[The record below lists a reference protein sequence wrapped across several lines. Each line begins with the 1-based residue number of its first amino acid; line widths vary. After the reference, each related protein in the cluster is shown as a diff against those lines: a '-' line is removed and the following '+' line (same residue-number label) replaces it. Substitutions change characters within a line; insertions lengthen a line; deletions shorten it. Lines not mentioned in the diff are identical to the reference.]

1 MCAEAH
7 RRGIRMKNRNRII
20 RFLSVVMLTAALT
33 AGCAEQEP
41 TQGGKDALQTDDAG
55 GVDTTKLQG
64 SPDGG
69 GPDGLSNAGENNTDS
84 ENDVMNGTASKLGSL
99 VEFSAETLD
108 GAVFTQEDIQ
118 NKDVTVINFWALTC
132 GPCIAEMPDLAA
144 FEKSLPDNVQV
155 VTVCFDGAWSK
166 EETQELLEE
175 CGFEGVTLIAFE
187 GDLYDLCRNIQY
199 TPTTVVVDS
208 EGNLIGDSI
217 IGRQADLSG
226 TYLEAVNTVLRAG
239 GKDEIS
245 LEE

>member
-1 MCAEAH
+1 M
-7 RRGIRMKNRNRII
+7 RNRNRII

-33 AGCAEQEP
+33 AGCADQEL
-41 TQGGKDALQTDDAG
+41 TQGGRDALQENGDALQTEDAG
-55 GVDTTKLQG
+55 SVDTTKLQG

-69 GPDGLSNAGENNTDS
+69 LSNAGENSTDS

-99 VEFSAETLD
+99 EEFSAETLD

-144 FEKSLPDNVQV
+144 FEKLLPDNVQV

-187 GDLYDLCRNIQY
+187 GDLYDVCRNIQY
-199 TPTTVVVDS
+199 TPTMVVVDS
-208 EGNLIGDSI
+208 EGNLVGDSI
-217 IGRQADLSG
+217 IGRQADLAEA
-226 TYLEAVNTVLRAG
+226 YLEAVNTVLRAE